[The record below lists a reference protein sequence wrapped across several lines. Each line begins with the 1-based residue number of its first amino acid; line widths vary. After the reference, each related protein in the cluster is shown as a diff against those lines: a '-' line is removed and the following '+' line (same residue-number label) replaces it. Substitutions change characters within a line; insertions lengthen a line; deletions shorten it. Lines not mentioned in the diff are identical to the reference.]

1 MKTLC
6 KDVLLAALLGLVL
19 PGVILNSV
27 VFGLDRLK
35 STLPEAA
42 ALEETVVE
50 TTYQA
55 VPVPVLLRLPGGA
68 LEERDMDAYLVGV
81 VLAEMPASFEME
93 ALKAQAVAARTY
105 AWKAYTTGGKHED
118 GSICTDSGCCQAY
131 ISEEDYLNKNGN
143 WENLRRVRT
152 AVYAT
157 SGQVVTYQGAL
168 IEAAYFSCSGGSTE
182 DARAVWST
190 DLPYLQAVDSPGE
203 EAAAWYQDKTC
214 FSFQE
219 FQDKL
224 EVTLEGEP
232 AQWFGETTYTDGGG
246 VATME
251 IGGEIYAGTLLR
263 SKLGLRSTAFTLA
276 VGEKITITTRGYGHR
291 VGMSQYGADAM
302 AVRGSTY
309 REILAHYYTGTEV
322 TEIS

>member
-6 KDVLLAALLGLVL
+6 KDMLLAALLGLVL

-27 VFGLDRLK
+27 VFALDRLEGIV
-35 STLPEAA
+35 PEAA
-42 ALEETVVE
+42 AQEELVVE
-50 TTYQA
+50 TTFQA
-55 VPVPVLLRLPGGA
+55 VPAPVLLRLPGGTV
-68 LEERDMDAYLVGV
+68 EERDMDAYLVGV
-81 VLAEMPASFEME
+81 VLAEMPASFELE

-118 GSICTDSGCCQAY
+118 GSVCTDSGCCQAY
-131 ISEEDYLNKNGN
+131 ISEEDYLSKNGN
-143 WENLRRVRT
+143 WENLQRVRS

-157 SGQVVTYQGAL
+157 SGQVVTYEGAL

-182 DARAVWST
+182 DAQAVWST
-190 DLPYLQAVDSPGE
+190 ALPYLQAVDSPGE
-203 EAAAWYQDKTC
+203 EAAAWYQDKVS

-224 EVTLEGEP
+224 ELTLEGEP
-232 AQWFGETTYTDGGG
+232 EQWFGETTYTDGGG

-251 IGGEIYAGTLLR
+251 IGGEKYAGTLLR
-263 SKLGLRSTAFTLA
+263 SKLGLRSTAFTVT
-276 VGEKITITTRGYGHR
+276 VGEDITITTRGYGHR

-302 AVRGSTY
+302 AVGGSTY

-322 TEIS
+322 TEIA